1 MLGYGV
7 RGNSDAGLWGQGQ
20 PRCCFRGLRGNPDAG
35 LCGSGAIQMLDSG
48 AQMLDYG
55 AKELLSIYFIKGR
68 GLFIFL
74 IKI

>member
-1 MLGYGV
+1 MGL
-7 RGNSDAGLWGQGQ
+7 RDNPDAGLWGQGQ
-20 PRCCFRGLRGNPDAG
+20 FRCWVM
-35 LCGSGAIQMLDSG
+35 GSGAIQMLDSG